1 MSAIRASLQKRVLAV
16 SLAMLRS
23 TGKSSNNFANRKL
36 SPFLSLGEHFVKLI
50 EHFVK
55 LIEHFVS
62 VSANLCQ
69 IECFVNDV
77 FFSFC
82 QSELD
87 GLPGVLLQDFK

>member
-1 MSAIRASLQKRVLAV
+1 MSAISASLQKRVLAV

-50 EHFVK
+50 GHFVKLIEHFVKLIEHFVK

-62 VSANLCQ
+62 VSTNSCQ
-69 IECFVNDV
+69 IRLN
-77 FFSFC
+77 
-82 QSELD
+82 
-87 GLPGVLLQDFK
+87 VL